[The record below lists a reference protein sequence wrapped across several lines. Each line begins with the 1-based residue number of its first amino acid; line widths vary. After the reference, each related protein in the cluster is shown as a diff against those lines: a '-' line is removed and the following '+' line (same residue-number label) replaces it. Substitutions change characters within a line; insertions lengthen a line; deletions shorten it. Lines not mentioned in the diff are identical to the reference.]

1 MSNFSKFLSNNYQ
14 GYADKPA
21 IVADATSITYSDLN
35 QQTRQFATTLK
46 DLNVQP
52 GDRVILMLEDC
63 VEWVV
68 AWLALNQLGA
78 VPVHVS
84 NRLAADQ
91 LAKVLIASQAKVA
104 IFDTS
109 ILALHSVFGNQM
121 TLIGKQ
127 DIMAHN
133 QEHHQYYAF
142 DDDEI
147 CLWVLTSGTG
157 GAQKII
163 AHRHA
168 SIQLTIDK
176 VSEAYNIDNSSILYS
191 IPKLSF
197 MFGFFDMMI
206 ALAQNATEHISN
218 QVPNPLVIRDRVRE
232 HKVTHLFSVPSIL
245 AMMARST
252 NEPSTDLATV
262 KMLLCGGE
270 ALPITVASDF
280 KSKFGVDI
288 LDGHGMSEVQH
299 MTISQTPNDVMLG
312 TIGRPLSGVEAE
324 IRRPDGTPCEVG
336 EVGELYIKDPS
347 IALCYINDWALT
359 KDTFIGRWLKTN
371 DLAYVRADG
380 YYVFTARTGDI
391 VKVNGEKVSL
401 IEVENVLLTH
411 EQVEDCVMLKSADQ
425 DGFVKLTAQIVL
437 KKHTDISAGTVRKY
451 LREHLESYKI
461 PKYIEFV
468 TAINKTVTAKK
479 IRIKG

>member
-1 MSNFSKFLSNNYQ
+1 MSNFSKFLSSNHL
-14 GYADKPA
+14 GYESKTA
-21 IVADATSITYSDLN
+21 IVTDTTSITYAELN
-35 QQTRQFATTLK
+35 QQSRQFATTLK
-46 DLNVQP
+46 ELNVQA

-63 VEWVV
+63 VEWVI

-84 NRLAADQ
+84 NRLSAEQ
-91 LAKVLIASQAKVA
+91 IPNILTASQAKVV
-104 IFDTS
+104 IVDTTIES
-109 ILALHSVFGNQM
+109 LHAVFKDQ
-121 TLIGKQ
+121 TRLGKQ
-127 DIMAHN
+127 DILATN
-133 QEHHQYYAF
+133 REHTTYYNFA
-142 DDDEI
+142 DDEI

-176 VSEAYNIDNSSILYS
+176 VSNAYNIDSSSILYS

-197 MFGFFDMMI
+197 MFGFFDMLV

-218 QVPNPLVIRDRVRE
+218 QVPNPLSIRARVRE
-232 HKVTHLFSVPSIL
+232 YKVTHLFSVPSIL

-252 NEPSTDLATV
+252 TQPSDDLVTV
-262 KMLLCGGE
+262 QMLLCGGE
-270 ALPITVASDF
+270 ALPVLVANDF

-299 MTISQTPNDVMLG
+299 MTISQTPNDKMLG
-312 TIGRPLSGVEAE
+312 TIGRPLKGVEAE
-324 IRRPDGTPCEVG
+324 IRRLDGSRCGVG

-371 DLAYVRADG
+371 DLAYVREDG
-380 YYVFTARTGDI
+380 YYVFTARAGDI

-401 IEVENVLLTH
+401 IEVENALLAH
-411 EQVEDCVMLKSADQ
+411 KQIEDCVVLKSTDD

-437 KKHTDISAGTVRKY
+437 KSDTDMSAGTVRKY
-451 LREHLESYKI
+451 LREQLESYKI

-468 TAINKTVTAKK
+468 SVINKTVTAKK
-479 IRIKG
+479 IRIKV